1 MLRQISVEEYQFPE
15 FGALV
20 RVHVNLEG
28 AAGLSE
34 DALVEAL
41 VKHFTLEINDKYLA
55 DGGHALQRVPGLEH
69 ALKDLAP
76 DARAPG
82 PLPCDFSVDALR
94 ACVRNSVE
102 ARLTN
107 TDGVTGTLSER
118 VTHRGITRLLRYV
131 SVLRAAHPS
140 FARHK
145 RGRLP
150 RTREDHTQ
158 LDELRSAL
166 RRRDW
171 TRARAILER
180 TGALAAGAAR
190 VSLVSPEEEDEEEDG
205 EAEEA
210 FSSGGVDGGRPY
222 RLHLETEDL
231 MRALRWR
238 AEPTDAETLGPV
250 AQVKRKAGD
259 ERCVPRDIMLALLAA
274 GGRKVLEDVD
284 WGEYVRSKLENE
296 TGDARPA
303 EEDEE
308 DAPRAAFPLHAAV
321 AHPAHPPEVLRF
333 ILELSPI
340 QLLRAKNPSRDTALH
355 ALLADVGAKRNVEMR
370 RKPWREGLAAKVD
383 VFVKAAAAAGL
394 AGAVVRA
401 RNRDGETPVHVA
413 ARALNPHGPGGRA
426 HCGPVNEDEAGAVM
440 RKLLEDDPE
449 AALCVDAGGRTPLL
463 VAVCK
468 CDSTSLGVVLVL
480 LARAPRAATMTETPL
495 GFQLPLQ
502 AELDKPHVKPAVV
515 RALVR
520 RGDDCA
526 VKLDSIRRSPLHAL
540 LAEASRV
547 GQDGA
552 RRTWPRRDEP
562 RMSFFHRRGEVFRS
576 LVRDFLARDVAYPS
590 VDGPLGQRYPAAETV
605 LAIRDSS
612 GRTPL
617 MYAVRHPEA
626 TVQMLKKLIAAH
638 PAALDVADDEGNLPL
653 HVAAGTG
660 DKDPFALILR
670 HRPDHIRAQEHARD
684 PPAARR
690 RGEPPDERRVFR
702 RGGRRR
708 LGRGGARRRG
718 RPASPAPPR
727 RASLEPDAER
737 SRGRTR
743 SERRGAAGA
752 ARAGPGPDVPR
763 GDSRRRRPREAARGL
778 PPGRKRGEGVV
789 ERAAAGGAA
798 GRRGERAKQLRPG
811 GSGGSGGASGA
822 RRERG
827 GVRGREGAPA
837 FARGVGA
844 RTDAKRGGSRDAS
857 SERFLRPRRRRR
869 RRRSLP
875 CRRVRGH
882 SRRRPGRRGASDPAR
897 RGDARERERAPA
909 RGGGCSRGPAGVGVP
924 DRPVA
929 LPRAG
934 VGGRRE
940 DVRARQDP
948 EVAPGEPPERAVA
961 DVEVPGDGRGGE
973 RSNAQGDA
981 GADEG
986 DRRGGAREIDRDEG
1000 NRREGRGARE
1010 GRGRRGPGRA
1020 RRERRRRGG
1029 ERGGGGRPR
1038 GASRGAGRTERGGAA
1053 REAPADASAGEET
1066 AVGAKETRLVKCFLL
1081 ERKARGVCE
1090 FFLLSRVMK

>member
-1 MLRQISVEEYQFPE
+1 MVRQISVEEYQFPE

-34 DALVEAL
+34 DALIEAL
-41 VKHFTLEINDKYLA
+41 VKHFTLEINDQYLA

-308 DAPRAAFPLHAAV
+308 DAPRAAIPLHAAV

-340 QLLRAKNPSRDTALH
+340 QLLRAKYPSRDTALH

-468 CDSTSLGVVLVL
+468 CDSTSLGVVSVL
-480 LARAPRAATMTETPL
+480 LARAPRAATMTDAPDGPETGVGFL

-526 VKLDSIRRSPLHAL
+526 VKLDCIRRSPLHAL

-590 VDGPLGQRYPAAETV
+590 VDGPLGQRHPAAETV

-660 DKDPFALILR
+660 EKDPFALILR
-670 HRPDHIRAQEHARD
+670 HRPDHIRARNTQGLLPLHVVAGNPLTSD
-684 PPAARR
+684 LCFNAVVAADWGAAARGGADGRLPLHHLVALLSNPTPGGPGDEPAPNDAARLAHRVRVLVRMYPEAIHVADAHGKQPADYLPDGSVARVLLNAR
-690 RGEPPDERRVFR
+690 RPGPGEPPVFAGNARNNYGPGGPGAPGGRAARDASEGGYDASEGGYEDARARLRSLEAWERELTRNAEGPGTLPPNGSSAPAGGVAVAVPYRVGGFEDIPDGDLDDAVRQIQRVAATLESESALRPAEEAVLADRPEWACPIGLSLFREPVLAADGKMYERAKIQRWLQVNRPSGPLRTWKSPATGVEVSDRTLRAMPELTKEIDAAVLAKSTEMRETAERDAARARDADDGGGDARDENADGAAANAAEAGG
-702 RGGRRR
+702 RGGR
-708 LGRGGARRRG
+708 GAEQAE
-718 RPASPAPPR
+718 PSEEAP
-727 RASLEPDAER
+727 RAK
-737 SRGRTR
+737 
-743 SERRGAAGA
+743 
-752 ARAGPGPDVPR
+752 
-763 GDSRRRRPREAARGL
+763 RPR
-778 PPGRKRGEGVV
+778 
-789 ERAAAGGAA
+789 
-798 GRRGERAKQLRPG
+798 
-811 GSGGSGGASGA
+811 
-822 RRERG
+822 
-827 GVRGREGAPA
+827 
-837 FARGVGA
+837 
-844 RTDAKRGGSRDAS
+844 T
-857 SERFLRPRRRRR
+857 
-869 RRRSLP
+869 
-875 CRRVRGH
+875 
-882 SRRRPGRRGASDPAR
+882 
-897 RGDARERERAPA
+897 RAPA
-909 RGGGCSRGPAGVGVP
+909 R
-924 DRPVA
+924 
-929 LPRAG
+929 
-934 VGGRRE
+934 
-940 DVRARQDP
+940 RQP
-948 EVAPGEPPERAVA
+948 
-961 DVEVPGDGRGGE
+961 
-973 RSNAQGDA
+973 
-981 GADEG
+981 
-986 DRRGGAREIDRDEG
+986 
-1000 NRREGRGARE
+1000 
-1010 GRGRRGPGRA
+1010 
-1020 RRERRRRGG
+1020 
-1029 ERGGGGRPR
+1029 
-1038 GASRGAGRTERGGAA
+1038 
-1053 REAPADASAGEET
+1053 
-1066 AVGAKETRLVKCFLL
+1066 
-1081 ERKARGVCE
+1081 
-1090 FFLLSRVMK
+1090 

>member
-1 MLRQISVEEYQFPE
+1 MVRQISVEEYQFPE

-34 DALVEAL
+34 DALIEAL
-41 VKHFTLEINDKYLA
+41 VKHFTLEINDQYLA

-210 FSSGGVDGGRPY
+210 FSSGVDGGRPY

-238 AEPTDAETLGPV
+238 AEPTDAETPGPV

-308 DAPRAAFPLHAAV
+308 DAPRAAYPLHAAV

-333 ILELSPI
+333 ILELSPT
-340 QLLRAKNPSRDTALH
+340 QLLRAKYPSRDTALH

-468 CDSTSLGVVLVL
+468 CDSTSLGVVSVL
-480 LARAPRAATMTETPL
+480 LARAPRAATMTDDPETGVGFL

-526 VKLDSIRRSPLHAL
+526 VKLDCIRRSPLHAL

-552 RRTWPRRDEP
+552 RRTWPRREEP
-562 RMSFFHRRGEVFRS
+562 RVSFFHRRGEVFRS

-590 VDGPLGQRYPAAETV
+590 VDGPLGQRHPAAETV

-660 DKDPFALILR
+660 EKDPFALILR
-670 HRPDHIRAQEHARD
+670 HRPDHIRARNAQGLLPLHVVAGNPLTSD
-684 PPAARR
+684 ACFDAVVAADWGAAARGGADGRLPLHHLVALLSNPTPGGPGDEPTPNDAARLAR
-690 RGEPPDERRVFR
+690 RVRVLVRMYPEAIHVADAHGKQPADYLPDGSVARVLLNARRPGEPPVFAGNARNNHGPGGPGAPGGRAARDASEGGYEDARARLRSLEAWERELTRNAEGPGTLPPNGSSAPAGGVAVAVPYRVGGFEDIPDGDLDDAVRRIQRVAATLESESALRPAEEAVLADRPEWACPIGLSLFREPVLAADGKMYERAKIQRWLQVNRPNGPLRTWKSPATGVEVSDRTLRAMPELTKEIDAAVLAKSTEMRETAERDAARARDADDGGGDARDENADGAAANAAEAGG
-702 RGGRRR
+702 RGGR
-708 LGRGGARRRG
+708 GAEQAE
-718 RPASPAPPR
+718 PNEEAP
-727 RASLEPDAER
+727 RAK
-737 SRGRTR
+737 
-743 SERRGAAGA
+743 
-752 ARAGPGPDVPR
+752 
-763 GDSRRRRPREAARGL
+763 RPR
-778 PPGRKRGEGVV
+778 
-789 ERAAAGGAA
+789 
-798 GRRGERAKQLRPG
+798 
-811 GSGGSGGASGA
+811 
-822 RRERG
+822 
-827 GVRGREGAPA
+827 
-837 FARGVGA
+837 
-844 RTDAKRGGSRDAS
+844 T
-857 SERFLRPRRRRR
+857 
-869 RRRSLP
+869 
-875 CRRVRGH
+875 
-882 SRRRPGRRGASDPAR
+882 
-897 RGDARERERAPA
+897 RAPA
-909 RGGGCSRGPAGVGVP
+909 R
-924 DRPVA
+924 
-929 LPRAG
+929 
-934 VGGRRE
+934 
-940 DVRARQDP
+940 RQP
-948 EVAPGEPPERAVA
+948 
-961 DVEVPGDGRGGE
+961 
-973 RSNAQGDA
+973 
-981 GADEG
+981 
-986 DRRGGAREIDRDEG
+986 
-1000 NRREGRGARE
+1000 
-1010 GRGRRGPGRA
+1010 
-1020 RRERRRRGG
+1020 
-1029 ERGGGGRPR
+1029 
-1038 GASRGAGRTERGGAA
+1038 
-1053 REAPADASAGEET
+1053 
-1066 AVGAKETRLVKCFLL
+1066 
-1081 ERKARGVCE
+1081 
-1090 FFLLSRVMK
+1090 